1 MENTI
6 LGLHPVVAIC
16 LMILSTVCVTIFLRF
31 FWCWYFKIDK
41 LVSLLETQNAL
52 LLQLCKYEKYRMIED
67 GHIDQEKFSFVKW
80 SIDDNLKVRRKVDS
94 PQKEEAEG

>member
-16 LMILSTVCVTIFLRF
+16 LMILSSVCVIMFLRF
-31 FWCWYFKIDK
+31 FWCWYFKIDR
-41 LVSLLETQNAL
+41 LVSLLEIQNKL
-52 LLQLCKYEKYRMIED
+52 LLRLCKYEKYRMIEN
-67 GHIDQEKFSFVKW
+67 GHIDQEKFQFVKW
-80 SIDDNLKVRRKVDS
+80 SIDDNLKVVRKGAA